1 MSPFTQYKQWMIER
15 YGEPLFR
22 IPVEIASSCPHGR
35 CAFCSENGSRAQQTQ
50 QQESPFEQVKA
61 AIKFSKRRYKAKK
74 FMLYIQAFTAD
85 LTDPAQQATIIDL
98 LDRFDFDAISIG
110 TRPDCLADAALNFLQ
125 NLTTP
130 HEVWLEL
137 GVQTANDK
145 TLKMIN
151 RGHDW
156 ECSKQ
161 AILALAERGIHVAP
175 HVILGLPNENPDD
188 WSRTAEELAKLPIS
202 GIKIHNLH
210 IMKGTALADN
220 PPPTLN
226 HWEYAEG
233 LMDFL
238 RRIPADI
245 PVMRISTD
253 TPDDQLIAPH
263 WNLEKGQFL
272 DYVIQ
277 QMTCRQVRQGDLT
290 ETGNLKFETGMEPVI
305 TDDGSIT
312 YFSKDWKEHYH
323 TKAGARLEAD
333 KKFVEPSGLAS
344 KLQTSNLK
352 LLDVCFG
359 LGNNSLAA
367 LCAQSRTGI
376 LPVCPRTAAEPPQ
389 TGKMPVLHSLDI
401 TALEMDKRIVR
412 AAAENFRT
420 LETDPV
426 DWQETLSELLH
437 SGQSSIDTQSEAGAC
452 DSNETKCSGNHQ
464 LAIQWGDARYLI
476 QQISDNSMDV
486 VFHDPFSSQHCPEL
500 WTVEFFKQLHRVMKP
515 DGVLL
520 TYSSAAPVRGA
531 MREAGFFIAET
542 EPGHQMGN
550 GTIASKQ
557 ESVIL
562 SLVGQGCHFLRAL
575 PRNNEASLPLVESLY
590 SESLCSS
597 GGSGDTRSRIR
608 EACPTINKRK
618 SIPYRDEHLC
628 ATSKAI
634 LRQRQEAVENNIQ

>member
-1 MSPFTQYKQWMIER
+1 MTPFVQYKPWMIKR

-22 IPVEIASSCPHGR
+22 IPVEISSSCPHGR
-35 CAFCSENGSRAQQTQ
+35 CAFCSENGARAQQTQ
-50 QQESPFEQVKA
+50 RQESPLEQA
-61 AIKFSKRRYKAKK
+61 EEAIKFSKRRYKAKK

-85 LTDPAQQATIIDL
+85 LTDPNQQQAIIDL
-98 LDRFDFDAISIG
+98 LSAFDFEAISIG
-110 TRPDCLADAALNFLQ
+110 TRPDCLPDTALNFLQ

-137 GVQTANDK
+137 GVQTAHDE

-175 HVILGLPNENPDD
+175 HIILGLPGETPND
-188 WSRTAEELAKLPIS
+188 WSRTAGELAKLPIS

-210 IMKGTALADN
+210 IMKGTELAEN
-220 PPPTLN
+220 PPTVLN

-233 LMDFL
+233 LIDFL

-263 WNLEKGQFL
+263 WHLEKGQFL

-277 QMTCRQVRQGDLT
+277 QMRMREITQGDPLEAGHLKT
-290 ETGNLKFETGMEPVI
+290 EAEPTPVI

-312 YFSKDWKEHYH
+312 FFSEDWKEHYH
-323 TKAGARLEAD
+323 TKTGARLEAD
-333 KKFVEPSGLAS
+333 KKFVEPSELAS

-359 LGNNSLAA
+359 LGNNSLAS
-367 LCAQSRTGI
+367 LCAANGAKHNI
-376 LPVCPRTAAEPPQ
+376 
-389 TGKMPVLHSLDI
+389 DI

-412 AAAENFRT
+412 AAAKSFQT
-420 LETDPV
+420 LEKDPV
-426 DWQETLSELLH
+426 DWNQTLSLLLN
-437 SGQSSIDTQSEAGAC
+437 GPVDFPTLGKT
-452 DSNETKCSGNHQ
+452 D
-464 LAIQWGDARYLI
+464 LRFGDARYLI
-476 QQISDNSMDV
+476 QNLEDNVFDV

-515 DGVLL
+515 NGVLL
-520 TYSSAAPVRGA
+520 TYSSSMPVRGA

-550 GTIASKQ
+550 GTIASPS
-557 ESVIL
+557 E
-562 SLVGQGCHFLRAL
+562 L
-575 PRNNEASLPLVESLY
+575 PS
-590 SESLCSS
+590 
-597 GGSGDTRSRIR
+597 IF
-608 EACPTINKRK
+608 PTFGTFDKRR

-634 LRQRQEAVENNIQ
+634 LRQRQEIIEVTEQTL